1 MGCALNAKL
10 FRFFRKDDGSW
21 DAEKV
26 VDIPP
31 KKVEGWALPDMP
43 GVMTDILISMDDK
56 YVYFSNWAHGDIRQ
70 YDITDTSKPKLVG
83 QCFLGGSIVKGGP
96 VKVTEDKELDVSFYD
111 QFPQININIFLIGP
125 ASPAHHQGEGDPRRP
140 ADDAAQPGREEALRH
155 HLTIQPMGQ
164 AVLPGSLRV
173 NAFFGGE
180 IKRWMILNF

>member
-1 MGCALNAKL
+1 MIFMMTSKIYSSRFLHDPKATEGFVGCALNAKL

-96 VKVTEDKELDVSFYD
+96 VKVTEDKELDVNFYN
-111 QFPQININIFLIGP
+111 QFEISPDKYLYLLNRTSLP
-125 ASPAHHQGEGDPRRP
+125 RASSRERRSAAPRR
-140 ADDAAQPGREEALRH
+140 
-155 HLTIQPMGQ
+155 
-164 AVLPGSLRV
+164 
-173 NAFFGGE
+173 
-180 IKRWMILNF
+180 